1 MSKKLKK
8 HTQKSVNPPKKGSA
22 TKRKNVKKTSAS
34 PKNNNIKEISIFLCY
49 LLIPSILVTLS
60 TLVFP
65 LNHQVWL
72 SFVYL
77 TTLIGI
83 VLFFLF
89 KFHHHKLK
97 ILALLL
103 GIALSPLY
111 TLIHAIRTVA
121 LANHLGLGPSAL
133 HDPYFTTI
141 FAFISYTV
149 PFFFATGI
157 VLIVA
162 LSLKARKDLSD
173 ENL

>member
-8 HTQKSVNPPKKGSA
+8 HTQKSANPPKKRST
-22 TKRKNVKKTSAS
+22 TKRKNAKKASAS

-60 TLVFP
+60 TMVFP
-65 LNHQVWL
+65 LNHHVWL

-83 VLFFLF
+83 VLFFVF
-89 KFHHHKLK
+89 KFHYHKLK

-103 GIALSPLY
+103 GIILSPLY

-121 LANHLGLGPSAL
+121 IANQLGLGPSAL

-141 FAFISYTV
+141 FAFLLYTL
-149 PFFFATGI
+149 PFFFVTGI
-157 VLIVA
+157 VLMVA
-162 LSLKARKDLSD
+162 LSLEARKDLSG
-173 ENL
+173 ENR